1 VIVETVFNYPGL
13 GWLLIQ
19 SIDARDYPVIQGLM
33 LVFAVEFLLINMAV
47 DLLYAAIDP
56 RIRYD

>member
-1 VIVETVFNYPGL
+1 
-13 GWLLIQ
+13 
-19 SIDARDYPVIQGLM
+19 M